1 MRIVS
6 LIASATEIV
15 HALGLGDKMVAR
27 SHECDYP
34 ESVKELPVCTS
45 PKFNTD
51 GTSYQID
58 DRVRAVLQESLSV
71 YRVYSDVLA
80 KLEPS
85 HIITQSQCEVCAVSL
100 KDIEEAAC
108 DLMPSQPQI
117 ISLEPNCLD
126 DIYHDIDGVGTALGA
141 RQKAAELVTRIKLG
155 IKEIAD
161 SAAELDKHP
170 TVALIEWI
178 DPLMAGGNWMPE
190 LVELAGGKNLF
201 GEAGKHAAVM
211 SWKEVA
217 EANPDII
224 IVAPC
229 GFDIKKTREDMP
241 LLKEK
246 QGWSTLKAVR
256 NKRVYIVDGNQY
268 FNRPGPRVLESL
280 QIMAEIIHPEKF
292 SFGFESKAWVTFT

>member
-15 HALGLGDKMVAR
+15 HALGLGDKVVGR

-34 ESVKELPVCTS
+34 DSVKNLPVCTS

-51 GTSYQID
+51 GASYQID
-58 DRVRAVLQESLSV
+58 DRVRAILQESLSV
-71 YRVYSDVLA
+71 YRVDSDILA
-80 KLEPS
+80 KLQPS

-100 KDIEEAAC
+100 KDIEESAC
-108 DLMPSQPQI
+108 ELMPSQPEV
-117 ISLEPNCLD
+117 ISLEPNSLD
-126 DIYHDIDGVGTALGA
+126 DIYHDIDRVGTALGA
-141 RQKAAELVTRIKLG
+141 RSKAEELKAHIKNG

-161 SAAELDKHP
+161 KCAEQEKHP

-201 GEAGKHAAVM
+201 GEAGEHSKVM
-211 SWKEVA
+211 SWKEVP
-217 EANPDII
+217 EANPDVI

-229 GFDIKKTREDMP
+229 GFDLKKTLEDMP

-246 QGWSTLKAVR
+246 QGWNNLKAVR

-280 QIMAEIIHPEKF
+280 QIMAEILHPDKF
-292 SFGFESKAWVTFT
+292 NFGFENKAWLSYK

>member
-15 HALGLGDKMVAR
+15 HALGLGDRMVGR
-27 SHECDYP
+27 SHECDFP
-34 ESVKELPVCTS
+34 ESVKALPVCTS

-71 YRVYSDVLA
+71 YRVYSDILA
-80 KLEPS
+80 KLQPS

-100 KDIEEAAC
+100 KDIEAAAC
-108 DLMPSQPQI
+108 ELMPSQPEI

-126 DIYHDIDGVGTALGA
+126 DVYHDIDRVGTALGA
-141 RQKAAELVTRIKLG
+141 RQKADELATRIKLG

-161 SAAELDKHP
+161 KAAALEKHP

-201 GEAGKHAAVM
+201 GEPGQHSQVM
-211 SWKEVA
+211 SWKEIA
-217 EANPDII
+217 DANPDII
-224 IVAPC
+224 VVAPC
-229 GFDIKKTREDMP
+229 GFDTKKTLEDMP

-280 QIMAEIIHPEKF
+280 QIMAEIIHPESF
-292 SFGFESKAWVTFT
+292 HFGFENKAWMPFK